1 MKLGDNMT
9 TVEGN
14 IWSDVCPRKTRPPRI
29 GDIPKHVAIDEE
41 SPSSSSHLLATP
53 LEVTKPGPSTVVSTL
68 LSVKEKLSS
77 TIGSLESS
85 CSPQKIAVED
95 NEDFDNDNGVNIS
108 RQANVIVGDKILEK
122 QEYHQLRETY
132 REQSRSSLSAEA
144 PEANW
149 DTRKD
154 SAVCLDD
161 TELDELDEL
170 KERLLL
176 QKVVPYDSIRNL
188 SSNNTITSNSRLP
201 PLPNNQR
208 IPAVYAPSCKN
219 SEDLSQLEKD
229 SSVVN
234 HPTLAKYYRPRRESS
249 GYSSNLSTFDEDRR
263 NSTTIETL
271 QGFSSAKDFQRERRR
286 SSSAKRLNL
295 SRLTST
301 RERED
306 ESERMPTSEVIYRKV
321 STAGLIEMPNI
332 KELKEIA
339 EDVKCSSPDNDD
351 DNDIVCLPG
360 SKNQL
365 DVKNEADG
373 KESLSYIGIKKMSV
387 YDKEYESHI
396 KGDADDMSE
405 DDGRDCIDALN
416 SVSERSDYKNIEE
429 IRDRLGQ
436 TTLISSGDTDEKMST
451 AMLKDTRQS
460 IVDKSLEVL
469 SRTHDSG
476 LIKNNLESCCREK
489 DKKSEIELEKIV
501 SGRDCLQPLK
511 SDKKVD
517 DIDGFRSISKVS
529 SRSQSFNIADE
540 SLRKPLK
547 GLTSSPNSSPKS
559 TRHRSR
565 IIHQYSSPLS
575 STMELESISERPL
588 DDVSPSSCTTQNLT
602 VVVDNHD
609 ENDGDNDDD
618 DDNGDVLIAKRR
630 ANRIK
635 KSQKRNETEELDT
648 KKLFPRSVKVYQLLS
663 TQSEDRE
670 DGEPRL
676 MDRRTSL
683 QITRHDIEEEAIPG
697 TTLCIP
703 DDKVLLHTESAP
715 LIKYQP
721 VQKNS
726 CLEAGSF
733 NAARSSPVGKLAS
746 HPSGANQRL
755 GDTGAVGI
763 RPIYPYC
770 PYSPYGSPQGSPR
783 IRRRPLR
790 ESRRVSIDNK
800 QGAFQLN
807 QYKLLDNIGQ
817 GSFGIV
823 KLAYNEEDETHY
835 AMKIL
840 SKKKLMK
847 KAGIFGRMAPGRK
860 GVSNPLAKVYRE
872 IALLKKLDHPNV
884 VKLVEVL
891 DDPDED
897 NLYLVFELVQKGE
910 VLELPTDKPLDE
922 ETARIHFRDV
932 VLGVEYLHYQRIVH
946 RDIKPSNLLV
956 DSDGRVKIAD
966 LGVSAELRA
975 PGELLSGS
983 AGTPAFAA
991 PETTVPGAQYSGTL
1005 CDVWSMGVTL
1015 FTLVTGRVPWD
1026 GSGSI
1031 IGVQAAVRTEPL
1043 RFPDSIVLTDDL
1055 RDLIIRMLT
1064 KDPAMRASLQE
1075 IKTHRWLTN
1084 YGKEPLPSEADNCR
1098 LPVTVTDEEVARV
1111 VTRVP
1116 KLDTLIL
1123 IKTMLK
1129 QHSFQNPFLPKRSA
1143 RPAGR
1148 DSDQMSGNL
1157 KLASTGDD
1165 SAVITETQELAKS
1178 KTQQFHRAGRSNSA
1192 PDSYDWQTSGRQ
1204 VSIDTPL
1211 SPVTEASIQETEIVK
1226 R

>member
-1 MKLGDNMT
+1 
-9 TVEGN
+9 
-14 IWSDVCPRKTRPPRI
+14 
-29 GDIPKHVAIDEE
+29 
-41 SPSSSSHLLATP
+41 
-53 LEVTKPGPSTVVSTL
+53 
-68 LSVKEKLSS
+68 
-77 TIGSLESS
+77 
-85 CSPQKIAVED
+85 
-95 NEDFDNDNGVNIS
+95 
-108 RQANVIVGDKILEK
+108 
-122 QEYHQLRETY
+122 
-132 REQSRSSLSAEA
+132 
-144 PEANW
+144 
-149 DTRKD
+149 
-154 SAVCLDD
+154 
-161 TELDELDEL
+161 
-170 KERLLL
+170 
-176 QKVVPYDSIRNL
+176 
-188 SSNNTITSNSRLP
+188 
-201 PLPNNQR
+201 
-208 IPAVYAPSCKN
+208 
-219 SEDLSQLEKD
+219 
-229 SSVVN
+229 
-234 HPTLAKYYRPRRESS
+234 
-249 GYSSNLSTFDEDRR
+249 
-263 NSTTIETL
+263 
-271 QGFSSAKDFQRERRR
+271 
-286 SSSAKRLNL
+286 
-295 SRLTST
+295 
-301 RERED
+301 
-306 ESERMPTSEVIYRKV
+306 MPTSEVIYRKV

-339 EDVKCSSPDNDD
+339 EDDD
-351 DNDIVCLPG
+351 
-360 SKNQL
+360 
-365 DVKNEADG
+365 E
-373 KESLSYIGIKKMSV
+373 
-387 YDKEYESHI
+387 
-396 KGDADDMSE
+396 
-405 DDGRDCIDALN
+405 RDCIDTLN

-436 TTLISSGDTDEKMST
+436 TTLISCGDTDEKMST

-476 LIKNNLESCCREK
+476 LIKSNLESCCREK
-489 DKKSEIELEKIV
+489 DKKSEMELEKIV
-501 SGRDCLQPLK
+501 SGRDSLQPLK
-511 SDKKVD
+511 SDKK
-517 DIDGFRSISKVS
+517 
-529 SRSQSFNIADE
+529 
-540 SLRKPLK
+540 
-547 GLTSSPNSSPKS
+547 T
-559 TRHRSR
+559 
-565 IIHQYSSPLS
+565 
-575 STMELESISERPL
+575 
-588 DDVSPSSCTTQNLT
+588 
-602 VVVDNHD
+602 
-609 ENDGDNDDD
+609 
-618 DDNGDVLIAKRR
+618 
-630 ANRIK
+630 
-635 KSQKRNETEELDT
+635 
-648 KKLFPRSVKVYQLLS
+648 
-663 TQSEDRE
+663 
-670 DGEPRL
+670 
-676 MDRRTSL
+676 
-683 QITRHDIEEEAIPG
+683 
-697 TTLCIP
+697 
-703 DDKVLLHTESAP
+703 
-715 LIKYQP
+715 
-721 VQKNS
+721 S

-733 NAARSSPVGKLAS
+733 NAARLSPVGKLAS

-1015 FTLVTGRVPWD
+1015 YTLVTGRVPWD

-1064 KDPAMRASLQE
+1064 KDPAMRASLKE

-1192 PDSYDWQTSGRQ
+1192 PDSYEWQTSGRQ
-1204 VSIDTPL
+1204 VSIDTSL
-1211 SPVTEASIQETEIVK
+1211 SPVTEASTQETEIVK